1 MEINILEVASELAH
15 ERLLKYVEL
24 HPSEFP
30 FGIFVYDGNGD
41 TYYTEEAQDLFNEL
55 YDIEYDNNL

>member
-1 MEINILEVASELAH
+1 MEINILEQASELAH

-30 FGIFVYDGNGD
+30 LGVYIYDGNGD
-41 TYYTEEAQDLFNEL
+41 EYYTEEAQDLFNEL
-55 YDIEYDNNL
+55 YEA

>member
-1 MEINILEVASELAH
+1 MEINIVEVACELAH

-30 FGIFVYDGNGD
+30 LGVYIYDGNGG

-55 YDIEYDNNL
+55 YDEEYDNNL